1 VTLRIIVVS
10 SGEQAQHVLEELT
23 QGKDFATVAKTDS
36 IDSTAPD
43 GGYMGTIA
51 ISALRPE
58 LRDGLAG
65 LLPGQISAIIGTPL
79 GFAILKVEPEQD
91 SKSNNAAERGETA
104 ATASIGSVKYTL
116 TLGGLNE
123 AELGLNNFDKPIGW
137 NRDPRKICE
146 IRKQSLSLEKE
157 SLNSFSDIRSVEVEL
172 WLKNLD
178 LAPGSRCKI
187 RNLMSLLFNHGRRH
201 ELCERNPIEW
211 VRQSAKRRTSP
222 DVLTTTEVQS
232 LLANLRFRERTLVLL
247 AVTTGLRRS
256 ELFAL
261 KWKDVDSEAKQ
272 IHVTRSIVQNV
283 VGICKTESS
292 QKPVPAHDD
301 LMEALHE
308 WRGQTKYNSPDDWLF
323 ASPVHRGRWPYLAQQ
338 IMRHHILP
346 VARKLGINKRI
357 GWHTFRHTYSTLL
370 RSTGAELKTMQEL
383 LRHSTIRVTLDTY
396 TQAVTTEKRTAQ
408 EAVVA
413 LLCPR
418 KITER

>member
-1 VTLRIIVVS
+1 MQDGSVTVEHRKRGPDVWCFRWREA
-10 SGEQAQHVLEELT
+10 G
-23 QGKDFATVAKTDS
+23 
-36 IDSTAPD
+36 PD
-43 GGYMGTIA
+43 GRRVHRRIVLG
-51 ISALRPE
+51 SADDLKSV
-58 LRDGLAG
+58 A
-65 LLPGQISAIIGTPL
+65 SARKL
-79 GFAILKVEPEQD
+79 V
-91 SKSNNAAERGETA
+91 
-104 ATASIGSVKYTL
+104 
-116 TLGGLNE
+116 
-123 AELGLNNFDKPIGW
+123 LGL
-137 NRDPRKICE
+137 RRE
-146 IRKQSLSLEKE
+146 I
-157 SLNSFSDIRSVEVEL
+157 NVNDIRMRMESITLANLSRHYQQRELVDRNPRISYSTKRIYAGYLKRWIEPRWGSYALSSIRAVEVEL

-187 RNLMSLLFNHGRRH
+187 RNVMSLLFNHGRRH
-201 ELCERNPIEW
+201 DLCERNPIEW

-222 DVLTTTEVQS
+222 DILTTSEVQG

-256 ELFAL
+256 EIFAL
-261 KWKDVDSEAKQ
+261 KWKDVDVQLKQ

-301 LMEALHE
+301 LVEALQQ
-308 WRGQTKYNSPDDWLF
+308 WRGQTSYKSPEDWLF
-323 ASPVHRGRWPYLAQQ
+323 ASPAHQGRWPYLAQQ
-338 IMRHHILP
+338 IMRLHILP

-370 RSTGAELKTMQEL
+370 RSTGAELKIMQEH

-396 TQAVTTEKRTAQ
+396 TQAVTPEKRAAQ

-418 KITER
+418 KTPE